1 MSASA
6 ETLCVPPERVA
17 VIWPHVEGFLRA
29 AVERCGDWTL
39 PTLRGCLDRQEML
52 LWVLW
57 DGAAIRAAAVTEVV
71 IVPRG
76 KICRIVACGGARA
89 VRWPRALA
97 PIEAYARDLG
107 CCAMRIDGRRGWQRV
122 FADYATQWITLEKGL

>member
-1 MSASA
+1 MA

-17 VIWPHVEGFLRA
+17 AMWPHVEGFLRA

-39 PTLRGCLDRQEML
+39 PSLRGCLDRTEML

-57 DGAAIRAAAVTEVV
+57 DGDAIRAAAVTQVS

-76 KICRIVACGGARA
+76 KICSIVVAGGREVGDFPAA
-89 VRWPRALA
+89 IEA
-97 PIEAYARDLG
+97 IEAYARQMG
-107 CCAMRIDGRRGWQRV
+107 CVAMRIEGREGWRR
-122 FADYATQWITLEKGL
+122 ALPDYRLDWVVLEKGLN